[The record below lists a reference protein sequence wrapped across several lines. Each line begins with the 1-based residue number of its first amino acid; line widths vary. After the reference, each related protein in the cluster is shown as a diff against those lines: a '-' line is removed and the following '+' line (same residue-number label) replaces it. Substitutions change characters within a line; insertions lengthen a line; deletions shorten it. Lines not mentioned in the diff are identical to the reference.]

1 MQKMSSKER
10 IKATIRHEKTDHL
23 PMCFDG
29 ICHGVVTFVSEMYPD
44 KYERASFFLELGL
57 DTAVSITPP
66 INSTANYTVKEWIET
81 QKNEIYPILHKEYI
95 TKKGSLFQVVRRTE
109 DYPGPIRLISDHNVS
124 RSKQFLVEKEE
135 DLEKLEQILV
145 SPEGKELDDFMKDAK
160 ETKKFC
166 DEKGLIMTG
175 YLSGVGDSLIWFSG
189 VENVLLASQDA
200 PEFLKRYTAIVGK
213 WNKRR
218 MEIMLEGGVDH
229 MIRRGWY
236 ESTDFWSPALY
247 RELFFD
253 FLKDEVETCHRANVT
268 YDYCMNSGTMS
279 LLEMFKELKFDIFSN
294 FDPLLGNTDL
304 VKIKETVGKE
314 MALCGGVN
322 NFLVL
327 EKGTEAEVEAAVKDA
342 VHKLASGGG
351 YILAPGDSI
360 YLSTDATT
368 RRNFYKM
375 IAVWKEL
382 RNG

>member
-229 MIRRGWY
+229 MIRQGW
-236 ESTDFWSPALY
+236 
-247 RELFFD
+247 
-253 FLKDEVETCHRANVT
+253 LKS
-268 YDYCMNSGTMS
+268 M
-279 LLEMFKELKFDIFSN
+279 K
-294 FDPLLGNTDL
+294 
-304 VKIKETVGKE
+304 
-314 MALCGGVN
+314 
-322 NFLVL
+322 
-327 EKGTEAEVEAAVKDA
+327 
-342 VHKLASGGG
+342 
-351 YILAPGDSI
+351 
-360 YLSTDATT
+360 
-368 RRNFYKM
+368 
-375 IAVWKEL
+375 VWC
-382 RNG
+382 